1 MPPCAARPD
10 DLVLRAEGLTKSYGG
25 VVAVD
30 DVTLQVARGEVYGLL
45 GPNGAGKTT
54 VISMIAGLLE
64 PDAGRVVV
72 DGRRVTTRSV
82 TAKSAVGLV
91 PQDVALYPDL
101 TGRENLAFFAR
112 LHGLRGRAMAQRIG
126 AVLAT
131 VGLTDR
137 ADDLVGEYSGGMS
150 RRLNLGAGLLHRPRL
165 LVLDEPTVGVDPQS
179 RSAILD
185 GIAELAAQGVA
196 VLYTTH
202 YMEEAERL
210 CHRVGIVDAGA
221 IKAEG
226 TRQQLVASVGE
237 FDRIALGGSGALD
250 DAAQAAARIVGVES
264 ASPRDGGI
272 EVVAKD
278 AGALLPALLS
288 AVADAGLH
296 VTSVG
301 VAAPDLESAF
311 LHITGKAL
319 RDR

>member
-1 MPPCAARPD
+1 M
-10 DLVLRAEGLTKSYGG
+10 VLCAEGLTKSYGPLI
-25 VVAVD
+25 AVD
-30 DVTLQVARGEVYGLL
+30 DVSLQVTRGEVYGLL

-54 VISMIAGLLE
+54 VISMVAGLLE
-64 PDAGRVVV
+64 PDSGHVTV

-82 TAKSAVGLV
+82 AAKSVVGLV
-91 PQDVALYPDL
+91 PQEVALYPDL

-112 LHGLRGRAMAQRIG
+112 LYGLRGKAMAQRIG
-126 AVLAT
+126 AVLEV
-131 VGLTDR
+131 VGLTER

-150 RRLNLGAGLLHRPRL
+150 RRLNLGTGLLHQPRL
-165 LVLDEPTVGVDPQS
+165 LILDEPTVGVDPQS

-185 GIAELAAQGVA
+185 GIAELASQGMA

-210 CHRVGIVDAGA
+210 CHRVGIVEGGA

-226 TRQQLVASVGE
+226 TRQQLVALVGE
-237 FDRIALGGSGALD
+237 LDRIALGGTGALD
-250 DAAQAAARIVGVES
+250 DAARAATGIAGVES

-288 AVADAGLH
+288 AVADAGVH
-296 VTSVG
+296 VTSVH
-301 VAAPDLESAF
+301 VTEPDLESAF

-319 RDR
+319 RDG

>member
-1 MPPCAARPD
+1 M
-10 DLVLRAEGLTKSYGG
+10 VLRAEGLTKSYGEF
-25 VVAVD
+25 VAVD
-30 DVTLQVARGEVYGLL
+30 DVSLQVARGEVYGLL

-64 PDAGRVVV
+64 PDAGSVLV

-82 TAKSAVGLV
+82 AAKSAVGLV

-131 VGLTDR
+131 VGLADR
-137 ADDLVGEYSGGMS
+137 ADDLVREYSGGMS
-150 RRLNLGAGLLHRPRL
+150 RRLNLGAGLLHQPRL

-185 GIAELAAQGVA
+185 GIAELAAQGMA

-210 CHRVGIVDAGA
+210 CHRVGIVEGGA

-237 FDRIALGGSGALD
+237 LDRIALGGTGALD
-250 DAAQAAARIVGVES
+250 DAARAAARVVGVQS

-278 AGALLPALLS
+278 ASALLPALLS
-288 AVADAGLH
+288 AVADSGLD
-296 VTSVG
+296 VMSVG
-301 VAAPDLESAF
+301 VTAPDLESAF

>member
-1 MPPCAARPD
+1 M
-10 DLVLRAEGLTKSYGG
+10 VLRADGLTKSYGG
-25 VVAVD
+25 LVAVD
-30 DVTLQVARGEVYGLL
+30 DVSFQVARGEVYGLL

-64 PDAGRVVV
+64 PDAGHVVV
-72 DGRRVTTRSV
+72 DGRRVTSRSV
-82 TAKSAVGLV
+82 AARAAVGLV

-112 LHGLRGRAMAQRIG
+112 LHGLRGRPMAQRIG
-126 AVLAT
+126 AVLQA
-131 VGLTDR
+131 VGLADR
-137 ADDLVGEYSGGMS
+137 ADDLVRDYSGGMA
-150 RRLNLGAGLLHRPRL
+150 RRLNLGAGLLHQPRL

-185 GIAELAAQGVA
+185 GIATLAAQGMA

-210 CHRVGIVDAGA
+210 CHRVGIVEGGV
-221 IKAEG
+221 IRAEG
-226 TRQQLVASVGE
+226 TRQELVASVGAL
-237 FDRIALGGSGALD
+237 DRVALGGTGALD
-250 DAAQAAARIVGVES
+250 DAARAATGIVGVES

-278 AGALLPALLS
+278 AGALLPALLA
-288 AVADAGLH
+288 AVADAGVR
-296 VTSVG
+296 VTSVR
-301 VAAPDLESAF
+301 VTEPDLESAF